1 MPRQRIHHIRDT
13 LDFPDDFPE
22 RLRRF
27 QEESQMSWSEIARR
41 LETYRNIVWRWKE
54 GLALPN
60 KQHRKDLL
68 ELADS
73 MALGN
78 LLGFRRRKMCP

>member
-1 MPRQRIHHIRDT
+1 MPRQRIHHRRDIRKI
-13 LDFPDDFPE
+13 PDDFPA

-54 GLALPN
+54 GLARPN
-60 KQHRKDLL
+60 KQHRKELL

-73 MALGN
+73 MALGHLFTDN
-78 LLGFRRRKMCP
+78 GDTA

>member
-1 MPRQRIHHIRDT
+1 MPRQRIHHRRDT
-13 LDFPDDFPE
+13 PKVPDDFPE

-54 GLALPN
+54 GLARPN
-60 KQHRKDLL
+60 KQHRRDLL

-73 MALGN
+73 MALGH
-78 LLGFRRRKMCP
+78 LFTDKKG